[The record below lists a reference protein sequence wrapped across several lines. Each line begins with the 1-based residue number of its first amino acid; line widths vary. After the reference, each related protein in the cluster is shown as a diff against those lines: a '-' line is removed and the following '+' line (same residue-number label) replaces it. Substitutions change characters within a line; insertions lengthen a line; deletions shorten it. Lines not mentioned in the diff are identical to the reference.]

1 PAIKEGSISVPMA
14 GKAGEP
20 RIPPALQRSR
30 LKAEEKTLDFEFE
43 VVSAQFNQRGR
54 YALRLTVENPLL
66 QGSGVGVRLRINS
79 GEVVPSS
86 TGTTDTIE
94 QSDLNQ
100 IYSFQRRKFTFTL
113 PRGFCKNDKNHD
125 VRLRVEALHFPG
137 RTERMRRSRR
147 VGKAFFA
154 IYPRTNQP
162 RMKLSARRDEDW
174 YHYSAV
180 MALLRVGSEQP
191 AMHCGRLAFTA
202 SLHEHRPP

>member
-1 PAIKEGSISVPMA
+1 IPVPMA

-20 RIPPALQRSR
+20 RIPLTLQRSR

-66 QGSGVGVRLRINS
+66 QGSGAGVRLCINDR
-79 GEVVPSS
+79 EVVQSS

-94 QSDLNQ
+94 QGDLNQ
-100 IYSFQRRKFTFTL
+100 IYSFQRRKFNFTL

-125 VRLRVEALHFPG
+125 VRLHIEALHFPG
-137 RTERMRRSRR
+137 RAEKMSRQ
-147 VGKAFFA
+147 VGEAFFA

-162 RMKLSARRDEDW
+162 RMKLSAGKDEDW
-174 YHYSAV
+174 YRYSAV

-202 SLHEHRPP
+202 SLHEHRLP

>member
-1 PAIKEGSISVPMA
+1 ISVPMA

-20 RIPPALQRSR
+20 HIPLTLQRSR

-43 VVSAQFNQRGR
+43 VVSAQFNRHGR

-66 QGSGVGVRLRINS
+66 QGSGAGVQLRVNS
-79 GEVVPSS
+79 GEVVQSS
-86 TGTTDTIE
+86 TGTTDAIE
-94 QSDLNQ
+94 QSDLGQ

-125 VRLRVEALHFPG
+125 VRLHIEALHFPG
-137 RTERMRRSRR
+137 RAERRRSRR
-147 VGKAFFA
+147 VGEAFFA

-174 YHYSAV
+174 YRYSAV

-191 AMHCGRLAFTA
+191 AMHCGRLEKAPA
-202 SLHEHRPP
+202 

>member
-1 PAIKEGSISVPMA
+1 ISVPMA

-20 RIPPALQRSR
+20 HIPLILQCSQ

-43 VVSAQFNQRGR
+43 VVSAQFNRQGC

-66 QGSGVGVRLRINS
+66 QGSSAGIQLRINS
-79 GEVVPSS
+79 GEVIQSS

-94 QSDLNQ
+94 QSNLNQ

-125 VRLRVEALHFPG
+125 VRLHIEALHFPG
-137 RTERMRRSRR
+137 RAERMRRSRR
-147 VGKAFFA
+147 VGEAFFA

-180 MALLRVGSEQP
+180 MALLRVGSKQP
-191 AMHCGRLAFTA
+191 AMHCGRLAFTT